1 MDFLFPNKLV
11 AGVDEAGRGPLAG
24 PVVAAAV
31 ILNPDQ
37 PIPNLDDSKRLSAN
51 KRKALFDLIFSRAT
65 SVGVGLVDINE
76 IDRINILN
84 AALKAM
90 RIALEKLSIT
100 PEIILVDGNRPVPG
114 LEIEQY
120 PLIKGDS
127 RIPSIMAASII
138 AKVTR
143 DEIMIQYSRD
153 YPQYRFQRNKGY
165 GTTEHIRALKE
176 HGPCPIHRR
185 SFNPVKELLS
195 LAGNF

>member
-1 MDFLFPNKLV
+1 
-11 AGVDEAGRGPLAG
+11 VDEAGRGPLAG

>member
-51 KRKALFDLIFSRAT
+51 KRKALFGLIFSRAT

>member
-176 HGPCPIHRR
+176 HGPSPIHRR